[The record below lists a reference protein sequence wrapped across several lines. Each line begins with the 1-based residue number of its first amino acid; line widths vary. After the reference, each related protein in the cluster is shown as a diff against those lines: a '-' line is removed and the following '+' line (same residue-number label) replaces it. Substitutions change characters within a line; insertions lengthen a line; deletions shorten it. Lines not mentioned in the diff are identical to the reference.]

1 MQKKGD
7 LTLGVIVSA
16 ALVLIVLVVLTLIFT
31 GRLNLFQGAVTDC
44 VKNNGI
50 CANYFEGTQTPQE
63 ACDDASI
70 TQSYTYAADLKCST
84 GNVCCKKYI

>member
-50 CANYFEGTQTPQE
+50 CSEHFEGTETPQA
-63 ACDDASI
+63 ACDRASL
-70 TQSYTYAADLKCST
+70 TESYTYAADLQCST
-84 GNVCCKKYI
+84 GQVCCKKFI